1 MFSKIV
7 VAITLLTQRIKAINH
22 FISFLH
28 TENSWLKYSSVFFAM
43 TLGRS
48 LTRISKT
55 VSLFTVF
62 SVLLSS
68 SVTSCFLEVDE
79 TGSNFFID
87 LWLAVSCS
95 DAFWASPPLF
105 SMKSGRSE
113 LPMTENQLCTLHLS
127 CKVVYICCFLPLCV
141 HNIK

>member
-7 VAITLLTQRIKAINH
+7 VAITLLTQRIKAIRNCI
-22 FISFLH
+22 FFLH
-28 TENSWLKYSSVFFAM
+28 TENSWLKYSSVLFAM

-55 VSLFTVF
+55 VSFFTVL
-62 SVLLSS
+62 SLLLSS
-68 SVTSCFLEVDE
+68 SVTSCFLKVDE
-79 TGSNFFID
+79 TGSNFFVD
-87 LWLAVSCS
+87 LWLVVSCS
-95 DAFWASPPLF
+95 DAFLESPLF